1 MWSGRPLHRD
11 NGRYMVSTTKTE
23 VQDVWKQ
30 TKEVLLPRAQEN
42 EQKFE
47 FVCVNGRTFQVPK
60 GKRVEVPLPVAE
72 VIENAQM
79 QMEQADRESE
89 EMEQAAKSL

>member
-1 MWSGRPLHRD
+1 M
-11 NGRYMVSTTKTE
+11 STTNTE
-23 VQDVWKQ
+23 VQDVWQQ

-60 GKRVEVPLPVAE
+60 GKRVKVPLPVAE

-89 EMEQAAKSL
+89 EMEHAAKSL

>member
-1 MWSGRPLHRD
+1 M
-11 NGRYMVSTTKTE
+11 STTKTE
-23 VQDVWKQ
+23 AQDVWKQ

>member
-1 MWSGRPLHRD
+1 M
-11 NGRYMVSTTKTE
+11 STTKTE
-23 VQDVWKQ
+23 VQNVWKQ

-60 GKRVEVPLPVAE
+60 GKRVKVPLPVAE

>member
-1 MWSGRPLHRD
+1 
-11 NGRYMVSTTKTE
+11 MVSTTKTE

-60 GKRVEVPLPVAE
+60 GKRVKVPLPVAE

-89 EMEQAAKSL
+89 EMENAAKSL

>member
-1 MWSGRPLHRD
+1 M
-11 NGRYMVSTTKTE
+11 STTKTE

-79 QMEQADRESE
+79 QMEQADMESE
-89 EMEQAAKSL
+89 EMEHAAKSM

>member
-1 MWSGRPLHRD
+1 
-11 NGRYMVSTTKTE
+11 MVSTTKTE

-30 TKEVLLPRAQEN
+30 TKKVLLPRAQEN

>member
-1 MWSGRPLHRD
+1 M
-11 NGRYMVSTTKTE
+11 STTKTE

-72 VIENAQM
+72 VIEKAQM

-89 EMEQAAKSL
+89 EMEHAAKSL

>member
-1 MWSGRPLHRD
+1 M
-11 NGRYMVSTTKTE
+11 STAKQEVQE
-23 VQDVWKQ
+23 VQDVWKK

>member
-1 MWSGRPLHRD
+1 M
-11 NGRYMVSTTKTE
+11 STTKTE

-30 TKEVLLPRAQEN
+30 TKEVMLPRAQEN

-89 EMEQAAKSL
+89 EMENAAKSL